1 MKRYRIRGT
10 QVVEYEVDI
19 RAKTDANALKKFLGM
34 KEDDM
39 LPEPVFV
46 EGTFKVEKIE
56 VISEQ

>member
-19 RAKTDANALKKFLGM
+19 RAKTDAYALKKFLDM